1 MVKGRRARTYSRVKL
16 NLISDSVLG
25 SLRSY
30 YGVRQQERH
39 KKIGFKE
46 EIKRPVRPAGDAR
59 YSSQDPFIR

>member
-30 YGVRQQERH
+30 YEDGIENVI
-39 KKIGFKE
+39 KK
-46 EIKRPVRPAGDAR
+46 KR
-59 YSSQDPFIR
+59 F